1 MTRREVIERALDL
14 SRKAGLRSEGRAAN
28 EEESRQAIPNRELR
42 PPHEKTMYPDA
53 SEQKRARTINKY
65 DRDR

>member
-1 MTRREVIERALDL
+1 VTRREAIERALEL
-14 SRKAGLRSEGRAAN
+14 SQKAGLRSEGRAAN

-42 PPHEKTMYPDA
+42 PPHEKTMFPDA
-53 SEQKRARTINKY
+53 SEQKNTRVNKY